1 MALNQATKKALREQ
15 LPRITLVQTKRT
27 VRQAFLNLKEEMIQ
41 EFLNHPVTREIKG
54 GIGSENISGT
64 LGGITNL
71 YSFIGFEDGGDPI
84 KPIEDILRK
93 TELRFIKF
101 NTQIVE
107 FEVSI
112 PEPYEIF
119 AVSPLPWAN
128 GRSWAKGIESGLSGL
143 GDYLKKSS
151 SNSRSGLGIQ
161 TPKSVR
167 KGVKFKNIKYITAL
181 IRKYQKE
188 FEKIKL

>member
-1 MALNQATKKALREQ
+1 MLN
-15 LPRITLVQTKRT
+15 
-27 VRQAFLNLKEEMIQ
+27 
-41 EFLNHPVTREIKG
+41 
-54 GIGSENISGT
+54 
-64 LGGITNL
+64 
-71 YSFIGFEDGGDPI
+71 
-84 KPIEDILRK
+84 K

-101 NTQIVE
+101 NSQIVE
-107 FEVSI
+107 FEVLI
-112 PEPYEIF
+112 PEPHEIF

-143 GDYLKKSS
+143 GYYLKKSS

-167 KGVKFKNIKYITAL
+167 KGVKFKNTKYITAL

-188 FEKIKL
+188 FERIKL